1 MSWERAYVPGQ
12 PGWRRRVPGVYRIPV
27 WGEVE
32 AETRRLDALARV
44 AARQPRVVVHRNLL
58 PPGYLHRGYGGS
70 ERWPFSIARALKQ
83 RGYRQG
89 ILKALDNAAYNSSWR
104 YWARSD
110 MEKIVG
116 PRLEENV
123 WNGVDE
129 ASGLQQFLY
138 ELAEE
143 EERREFAK

>member
-1 MSWERAYVPGQ
+1 ME
-12 PGWRRRVPGVYRIPV
+12 WRRVHRGAGAWQRVPRNTLPR
-27 WGEVE
+27 WEEVE
-32 AETRRLDALARV
+32 IETKRLDALARL
-44 AARQPRVVVHRNLL
+44 AARQRRVEQPRNLL

-70 ERWPFSIARALKQ
+70 ERWPFSVARALKQ

-89 ILKALDNAAYNSSWR
+89 ILRALDNEAYNSAWR
-104 YWARSD
+104 YWARHD

-123 WNGVDE
+123 LNGVEE

-143 EERREFAK
+143 EERRDFAK